1 MQAVQIDEAGILER
15 YRNRTKTSAE
25 MFRKAQ
31 EVTPG
36 GVMGGIKFFEP
47 YPVFM
52 KKAGGSRVWD
62 VDGNEYVDYLM
73 SYGALVLGHGA
84 PAVKA
89 AIESTMRA
97 TGSTVT
103 GAPTE
108 IELEYGG
115 MLRDRYHRG
124 GRIRFTNSGLE
135 ATLLAVRLA
144 KAHTGKRKVAKFEGH
159 YHGAV
164 DHLLVSY
171 TPGLGAV
178 GAAGS
183 PNPVGDSSDVDPG
196 ILADSLVL
204 PFNDWEGTERLLT
217 EHGHELACVILEPFE
232 EGVIAGERKFMS
244 ELRRLT
250 RDAGIPL
257 IYDEVK
263 TAFRVRLGGASEY
276 YSLTPDITCL
286 GKIIG
291 GGLPIG
297 AVVGDADIMR
307 RLDPRGDRSARV
319 FHSGTFNGN
328 PLSLGVGRATVEELS
343 AKGRFEDL
351 ARRTDSLKRKISQRL
366 KEHQL
371 PNVVAGEGAMIN
383 VYLTDGPVTN
393 YREAKGSDLRT
404 RRFLDLELLSRG
416 IYLKPENRFSLSLA
430 HTDDDVGLTAER
442 LQESLDSLVKGASG

>member
-1 MQAVQIDEAGILER
+1 MQAVQIDEVGILER
-15 YRNRTKTSAE
+15 YRSRTKTSAE

-144 KAHTGKRKVAKFEGH
+144 KAHTGKRKVAKFVGH

-164 DHLLVSY
+164 DHLLGSY

-217 EHGHELACVILEPFE
+217 EHGH
-232 EGVIAGERKFMS
+232 
-244 ELRRLT
+244 
-250 RDAGIPL
+250 
-257 IYDEVK
+257 
-263 TAFRVRLGGASEY
+263 
-276 YSLTPDITCL
+276 
-286 GKIIG
+286 
-291 GGLPIG
+291 
-297 AVVGDADIMR
+297 
-307 RLDPRGDRSARV
+307 
-319 FHSGTFNGN
+319 
-328 PLSLGVGRATVEELS
+328 
-343 AKGRFEDL
+343 
-351 ARRTDSLKRKISQRL
+351 
-366 KEHQL
+366 
-371 PNVVAGEGAMIN
+371 
-383 VYLTDGPVTN
+383 
-393 YREAKGSDLRT
+393 
-404 RRFLDLELLSRG
+404 
-416 IYLKPENRFSLSLA
+416 
-430 HTDDDVGLTAER
+430 
-442 LQESLDSLVKGASG
+442 